1 MRLTEARRR
10 ILERLETGPVEDV
23 SVDWRSGNRLV
34 RDRLMVLSA
43 ADWCYRITDAGRA
56 ALADAR
62 RPGPGQSARQ

>member
-1 MRLTEARRR
+1 MAQWT

-43 ADWCYRITDAGRA
+43 ADWCYQITDAGRA
-56 ALADAR
+56 ALAEAR
-62 RPGPGQSARQ
+62 RAQP